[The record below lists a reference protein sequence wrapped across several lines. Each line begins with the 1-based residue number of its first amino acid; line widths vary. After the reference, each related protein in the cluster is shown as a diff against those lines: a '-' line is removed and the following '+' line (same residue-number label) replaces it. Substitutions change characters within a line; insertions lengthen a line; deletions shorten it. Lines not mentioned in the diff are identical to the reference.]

1 MSIFIL
7 KEYRHFF
14 MAKRQYYGI
23 KFPTT
28 IDSIE
33 KPLIDLN
40 MTAVDDVKS
49 QLMHLVFT
57 PVGQRLRRPTFGTK
71 LIQFLFNPN
80 DMQTWNDVYTE
91 IKETV
96 AANIPGCKI
105 TDIDIYDVNEG
116 RNLMVKMSF
125 EVDINGI
132 TFEDE
137 ILTDL

>member
-1 MSIFIL
+1 
-7 KEYRHFF
+7 
-14 MAKRQYYGI
+14 MAKTQHYGI

-105 TDIDIYDVNEG
+105 TDIEVYDVNDG
-116 RNLMVKMSF
+116 RTLMVKMSF

>member
-132 TFEDE
+132 IFEDE